1 MKEIKDLL
9 QFTNDYEE
17 VVEDN
22 EEDCEKQLSYGLLYV
37 CKLKKD
43 LTEEQ
48 RSKLIKLYYDL
59 YCKYYHYNNNY
70 NKAML
75 TGSFYEVVGLLFN
88 NCIVLD
94 IVDLAV
100 KEIYDEIYNIL
111 TN

>member
-1 MKEIKDLL
+1 
-9 QFTNDYEE
+9 
-17 VVEDN
+17 
-22 EEDCEKQLSYGLLYV
+22 
-37 CKLKKD
+37 
-43 LTEEQ
+43 
-48 RSKLIKLYYDL
+48 
-59 YCKYYHYNNNY
+59 
-70 NKAML
+70 ML